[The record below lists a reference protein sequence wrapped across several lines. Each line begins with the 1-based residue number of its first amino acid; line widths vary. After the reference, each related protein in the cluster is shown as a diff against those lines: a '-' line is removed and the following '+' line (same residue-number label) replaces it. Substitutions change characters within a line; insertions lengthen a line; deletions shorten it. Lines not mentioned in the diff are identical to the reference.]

1 MPVDNRSTGVRLS
14 HTVYCAEKWS
24 HRLLGLLSLQ
34 RISSPK
40 AILIQR
46 CNGIH
51 TFTMDQPIGAAF
63 LHQDGRVL
71 RLESSIPPRRII
83 PFVPGCRSV
92 LEWPADSAINGS
104 LHVGDHLEV
113 KADAPFPETASA
125 WPRFFHSITNFC
137 LALLWLGFVVTTFSK
152 WLDQQS
158 FKSLGLFLY
167 NTLLVYLF
175 LSRRHSEVISHRWQD
190 WLAAA
195 GTVLISLSLRP
206 TPFMNPLL
214 QTISLIGQ
222 TVGISATIFALASL
236 GKSFG
241 IVPANRSIKTNGAY
255 RWIRHPLYSAE
266 LLFLA
271 AFVLGHPSFAN
282 LIKGALIT
290 VGQIVRVLAEEKLLA
305 MDPAYRSYRA
315 HVRYRFIPHVF

>member
-1 MPVDNRSTGVRLS
+1 MPVVNRSTGARLP
-14 HTVYCAEKWS
+14 HTVYCAENWS
-24 HRLLGLLSLQ
+24 QRILGLLSLQ
-34 RISSPK
+34 RIFSPK

-63 LHQDGRVL
+63 LRQDGRVL
-71 RLESSIPPRRII
+71 RLEPAIPPRRMI
-83 PFVPGCRSV
+83 PYVAGCRSV
-92 LEWPADSAINGS
+92 LEWPADSAVNG
-104 LHVGDHLEV
+104 LLRVGDQLEV
-113 KADAPFPETASA
+113 KADAPFPQTVSA

-137 LALLWLGFVVTTFSK
+137 LAFLWLGFVITTFSK

-158 FKSLGLFLY
+158 FKALGLFLY

-175 LSRRHSEVISHRWQD
+175 LARRPSTVISHRWYD

-195 GTVLISLSLRP
+195 GTVLISIALRP
-206 TPFMNPLL
+206 SPLMNPLL
-214 QTISLIGQ
+214 QTVSLIGQ
-222 TVGISATIFALASL
+222 TAGIAAILIALASL

-241 IVPANRSIKTNGAY
+241 IVPANRQIKSNGVY
-255 RWIRHPLYSAE
+255 RWVRHPLYAAE

-271 AFVLGHPSFAN
+271 AFLLGNPSLSN

-290 VGQIVRVLAEEKLLA
+290 FGQVVRALAEENLLKQ
-305 MDPAYRSYRA
+305 DPAYRSYLEK
-315 HVRYRFIPHVF
+315 VRYRFIPHVL